1 MKIQI
6 ISGQPGRIYS
16 GQATLTSPA
25 PFAFSALLFTSGGYL
40 LLEGKAV
47 LMPEATPVHSFNQ
60 CLLSTYKMAG
70 TVLST
75 EVKQQPKEMQ
85 IPGHPE
91 LPFQQGRQMIK
102 AICSLYLFSAAAAV

>member
-6 ISGQPGRIYS
+6 ISGQPGRIYN

-70 TVLST
+70 TVLSASPLGGCGLNL
-75 EVKQQPKEMQ
+75 ESVGPNP
-85 IPGHPE
+85 PG
-91 LPFQQGRQMIK
+91 LRTGCVS
-102 AICSLYLFSAAAAV
+102 AI

>member
-25 PFAFSALLFTSGGYL
+25 LFAFSALLFTSGAYL

-47 LMPEATPVHSFNQ
+47 LMPEAPPIRSFNR
-60 CLLSTYKMAG
+60 CSLSTY
-70 TVLST
+70 
-75 EVKQQPKEMQ
+75 
-85 IPGHPE
+85 
-91 LPFQQGRQMIK
+91 
-102 AICSLYLFSAAAAV
+102 